1 MEGKKKVV
9 VSKKVD
15 AEALHIIEEATKVA
29 NAEAIRIIKEFEKK
43 GRQIISQAVKTAEA
57 EANKIVTQAEEK
69 GRQIIE
75 EAQRTAQILANAEE
89 MEVTNIEKAVPKG
102 EEKTEKQKV
111 ALQQRVEL
119 VIVPPI
125 NMVQLGKL
133 SLSLQR
139 LANLCVLSSEVP
151 PDGWPSIV
159 TMMKEASG
167 FVSDLRKIEVVEE
180 AIEIEDGF
188 VGPDLLHYLIE
199 NDSTLRHLKPNG
211 ERKIVVL
218 LKGSEP

>member
-69 GRQIIE
+69 GREIIE
-75 EAQRTAQILANAEE
+75 EAQRTAQILANVED
-89 MEVTNIEKAVPKG
+89 MEVSKDVPKG
-102 EEKTEKQKV
+102 AEKTEKQKV

-159 TMMKEASG
+159 AMMEEASG

>member
-89 MEVTNIEKAVPKG
+89 MEVSNIEKAVPKG

-125 NMVQLGKL
+125 NMIQLGKL

-159 TMMKEASG
+159 AMMEEASG

>member
-1 MEGKKKVV
+1 MEGKKEVV

-57 EANKIVTQAEEK
+57 EANKIVAQAEEK

-75 EAQRTAQILANAEE
+75 EALREAQTLATVED
-89 MEVTNIEKAVPKG
+89 MEVSHRITTVPQ
-102 EEKTEKQKV
+102 EENTEKQRLAHK
-111 ALQQRVEL
+111 QRVEL

-133 SLSLQR
+133 SMSLHQ
-139 LANLCVLSSEVP
+139 LANLCILSSEVP

-159 TMMKEASG
+159 GMMEGASG
-167 FVSDLRKIEVVEE
+167 FVSDLRNIDVVEE
-180 AIEIEDGF
+180 AIEIEDGL

-211 ERKIVVL
+211 ERKIIVL
-218 LKGSEP
+218 LKNSEP

>member
-9 VSKKVD
+9 VAKKVD

-57 EANKIVTQAEEK
+57 EANKIVAQAEEK
-69 GRQIIE
+69 GQQIIE
-75 EAQRTAQILANAEE
+75 EALREAQTLANVED
-89 MEVTNIEKAVPKG
+89 MEVSHRITTVPQ
-102 EEKTEKQKV
+102 EENTEKQKL
-111 ALQQRVEL
+111 AHKQRVEL

-133 SLSLQR
+133 SMSLQQ
-139 LANLCVLSSEVP
+139 LANLCILSSEVP

-159 TMMKEASG
+159 GMMEGASG
-167 FVSDLRKIEVVEE
+167 FVSDLRNIEVVEE
-180 AIEIEDGF
+180 AIEIEDGL

-211 ERKIVVL
+211 ERKIIVL
-218 LKGSEP
+218 LKGTES

>member
-9 VSKKVD
+9 VAKKVD

-29 NAEAIRIIKEFEKK
+29 NTEAIRIIREFEKK

-57 EANKIVTQAEEK
+57 EANKIVAQAEEK

-75 EAQRTAQILANAEE
+75 EALREAQTLATAED
-89 MEVTNIEKAVPKG
+89 MEVSNIEKAVAKG
-102 EEKTEKQKV
+102 EEKPEKQKV

-133 SLSLQR
+133 SRSLQR
-139 LANLCVLSSEVP
+139 LANLCILSSEVP

-159 TMMKEASG
+159 AMMEGASG
-167 FVSDLRKIEVVEE
+167 FVSDLRNIEVVEE

-211 ERKIVVL
+211 ERKIIVL
-218 LKGSEP
+218 LKSTES

>member
-69 GRQIIE
+69 GREIIE
-75 EAQRTAQILANAEE
+75 EAQRTAQIMANVED
-89 MEVTNIEKAVPKG
+89 MGVSKAVPKG
-102 EEKTEKQKV
+102 VEKTEKQKV
-111 ALQQRVEL
+111 ALEQRVEL

-133 SLSLQR
+133 SMSLQR

-159 TMMKEASG
+159 TMMEEASG

-218 LKGSEP
+218 LKG